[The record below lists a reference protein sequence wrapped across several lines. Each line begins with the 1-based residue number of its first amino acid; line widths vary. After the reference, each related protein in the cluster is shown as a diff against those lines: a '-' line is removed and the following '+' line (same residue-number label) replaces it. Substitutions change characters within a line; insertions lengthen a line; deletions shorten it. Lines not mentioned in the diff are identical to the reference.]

1 MDTERIYVDNQ
12 LFLGRVEEQ
21 KQWRAA
27 LKEVLHPPHGEDLPY
42 IFLLYGDG
50 GIGKTTLA
58 KRFRDIAR
66 DEPPFESAFQILW
79 IDWEDER
86 RRTARLRVGREHI
99 SPETVFDIIHER
111 AVAQNWGGDFGAYQ
125 KAVKE
130 RAEAEKKV
138 AAALEASGERDEFAA
153 LRSAGAGAIARIL
166 RLRLPIGET
175 GENLARAFLEVGI
188 RVGAEQAAQLRTA
201 LERRLRARL
210 DPKQYEIFLNP
221 NQQLARALAE
231 GLKKV
236 AARKPLILFLDTYEI
251 VDRADIWLHEVM
263 RAAGPRLVWV
273 ISGRDD
279 LVRSRQFGAESFKG
293 YADEFPRRLVARD
306 LLQLAQQDVRA
317 IFADVAPARPLDDAA
332 LAAFT
337 RATRGIPLAIHEA
350 AEMWRS
356 GIALEEI
363 IGEIDDA
370 TPRGQI
376 VQKMTAR
383 YFLHA
388 PEADQPALWAL
399 ALARGDVEILRA
411 MLRPADEAIFDLDGL
426 LQRLERDYASVHY
439 ERARLHDDP
448 AFFLREHLKSELH
461 RSDDRVQLLN
471 WRAAE
476 VLRARLEKLQA
487 DLPRLE
493 DRCADEDWVKTA
505 VDLCDS
511 LFWLDE
517 SEAWHWLIPRLVESL
532 AYSRPLRRGLAQTA
546 QSWEE
551 CLSAAGK
558 KRVKVLREVEGW
570 FFSSHGVQADLP
582 DELRLLMEK
591 LGYLQEKQAELLDEL
606 TRLERLRYLQGEG
619 ESERSAILDWQRGKL
634 LYARGKYTEALAMY
648 ERAERGLPK
657 DGEALKKQ
665 LGEALY
671 DLAGEFLWPQHRRD
685 AIYSA
690 EAERILPKVV
700 EWLPEKQGAWY
711 RLGVALYLGEKHDA
725 ALAAYQ
731 RAIELDPKLAAPH
744 NGIGNVQSDLGNYE
758 AALAAYRRAIE
769 LDPKYAHPHN
779 GIGNVHYQLG
789 NYEAALAAYQ
799 RAIELDPKY
808 AHPHNGIGNVHYQ
821 LGNYEAALAAY
832 QRAIELDPKD
842 AHPHNGI
849 GNVHYQL
856 GNYEAALAA
865 YQRAIELDPKDAH
878 PHNGIGNVHYQLGN
892 YEAALAAYQRA
903 IELDP
908 KDAHP
913 HNGIGNVQ
921 HDLGNDEAA
930 LAAYQRAIELGGL
943 SNHELAVV
951 HNGIGNVQAQLGNYE
966 AALAAYQRAIELDP
980 KAAVPHNGLGNV
992 HHQLGNDEA
1001 ALAAYQR
1008 AIELDPKDAS
1018 PHYGIGNVHQ
1028 LLGEYEKALTAYQK
1042 AVELAPERGVYRAP
1056 LASVLRKLGRETE
1069 AQEQIQIARGLI
1081 AKENKYNRACFEA
1094 ICGNVEEALALLKV
1108 ALEKKQAPLE
1118 WARRDPDFESIRDDA
1133 RFQALVAAG

>member
-27 LKEVLHPPHGEDLPY
+27 LKEVLHPPRGEDLPY

-86 RRTARLRVGREHI
+86 RRTARLLVDREHI

-111 AVAQNWGGDFGAYQ
+111 AAAQNWGGDFGAYQ
-125 KAVKE
+125 SAVKL
-130 RAEAEKKV
+130 RAEAEQKA
-138 AAALEASGERDEFAA
+138 AAALEPSGERDEFAA
-153 LRSAGAGAIARIL
+153 LRSASASAIAKIL
-166 RLRLPIGET
+166 RVGLPIGET
-175 GENLARAFLEVGI
+175 GENVAKAFLEAGI
-188 RVGAEQAAQLRTA
+188 RVGAEQAAQLRAA

-251 VDRADIWLHEVM
+251 VDRADLWLREVM
-263 RAAGPRLVWV
+263 RAAGPRLVWI

-279 LVRSRQFGAESFKG
+279 LARSRQFGTEYSKG
-293 YADEFPRRLVARD
+293 YAEEFPRRLVARD

-363 IGEIDDA
+363 IGGIDDA

-376 VQKMTAR
+376 VRKMTDR
-383 YFLHA
+383 YRLHV
-388 PEADQPALWAL
+388 PDADQPALWAL

-411 MLRPADEAIFDLDGL
+411 MLRPADDTPFDLDGL

-448 AFFLREHLKSELH
+448 AFFLRQHLKSKLR

-471 WRAAE
+471 RRAAE

-546 QSWEE
+546 QSWED

-558 KRVKVLREVEGW
+558 KRVKVLRA
-570 FFSSHGVQADLP
+570 ADDTERST
-582 DELRLLMEK
+582 DEWTD
-591 LGYLQEKQAELLDEL
+591 LLDEL

-648 ERAERGLPK
+648 ERAERGLPA

-671 DLAGEFLWPQHRRD
+671 DLAGKFLWPQD
-685 AIYSA
+685 TGSAVYSA
-690 EAERILPKVV
+690 EAERILPRVV

-711 RLGVALYLGEKHDA
+711 RLGAVLN
-725 ALAAYQ
+725 LAG
-731 RAIELDPKLAAPH
+731 K
-744 NGIGNVQSDLGNYE
+744 NE
-758 AALAAYRRAIE
+758 AALVAYRRAIE
-769 LDPKYAHPHN
+769 LDPKDAAPHH
-779 GIGNVHYQLG
+779 GIGNVQRDLG

-799 RAIELDPKY
+799 RAIELDPKFVS
-808 AHPHNGIGNVHYQ
+808 AIVGIASTLVLTGKMAEAQNILSHAIEQ
-821 LGNYEAALAAY
+821 FPDSQEIKAALLWLKILQPGTNADELLTDEDALSLLTKIADIMTHATPS
-832 QRAIELDPKD
+832 QIAMMKKQIE
-842 AHPHNGI
+842 
-849 GNVHYQL
+849 QL
-856 GNYEAALAA
+856 VKQY
-865 YQRAIELDPKDAH
+865 DF
-878 PHNGIGNVHYQLGN
+878 
-892 YEAALAAYQRA
+892 
-903 IELDP
+903 
-908 KDAHP
+908 
-913 HNGIGNVQ
+913 
-921 HDLGNDEAA
+921 
-930 LAAYQRAIELGGL
+930 
-943 SNHELAVV
+943 
-951 HNGIGNVQAQLGNYE
+951 
-966 AALAAYQRAIELDP
+966 
-980 KAAVPHNGLGNV
+980 
-992 HHQLGNDEA
+992 
-1001 ALAAYQR
+1001 
-1008 AIELDPKDAS
+1008 
-1018 PHYGIGNVHQ
+1018 
-1028 LLGEYEKALTAYQK
+1028 
-1042 AVELAPERGVYRAP
+1042 
-1056 LASVLRKLGRETE
+1056 LAS
-1069 AQEQIQIARGLI
+1069 QQ
-1081 AKENKYNRACFEA
+1081 
-1094 ICGNVEEALALLKV
+1094 
-1108 ALEKKQAPLE
+1108 
-1118 WARRDPDFESIRDDA
+1118 WD
-1133 RFQALVAAG
+1133 